1 MVREAECNQQK
12 GQENI
17 SSPYVL
23 IERIEKG
30 VDGTEYRLLR
40 VQNAEGKT
48 VWHCNQVAM
57 SPNGVGMAHFEGLPE
72 YISGVSTDEMPLIQ
86 EIVKISELDEW

>member
-12 GQENI
+12 GQKNI
-17 SSPYVL
+17 SSQYVL
-23 IERIEKG
+23 IERIEKE

-40 VQNAEGKT
+40 VQNADGKI

-57 SPNGVGMAHFEGLPE
+57 SPDGVGMAHFEGLPE